1 MRTMGEGTVRS
12 FHEFGSS
19 HVDWVGELLDDHAG
33 GMTSLF
39 DSLSFAHGPSMP
51 NRFML
56 APLTNQQ
63 SHADGTLS
71 EDERTWL
78 TMRATGG
85 FGLTMTCAA
94 SVSAHGLG
102 FAGQLGCHRDD
113 HVEGLSRLASGIKA
127 AGSVAI
133 VQLHHAGMRSPVDL
147 VGGAPLCPSEDAKTG
162 AREMTVA
169 EIESTIE
176 DFIVAA
182 QRCEHAGFDGV
193 ELHGAHGYLLCQFLS
208 PETNRR
214 TDAYGGSLENRSRPI
229 FDVLD
234 GIRSRC
240 RPDFNV
246 SIRLS
251 PERFGLK
258 TSEIVSVYE
267 WLVASKTVDF
277 IDMSMWDVRKEAADE
292 DFAGRTLMEIFAS
305 IERDSTRLAAAGK
318 IYSADDARWVLDQG
332 ADMAVIGRG
341 AILHHDFPKQV
352 QTAPHFVVRPLPAS
366 REVLRE
372 EGLSDAFIGYM
383 GNWPGFVAEN

>member
-1 MRTMGEGTVRS
+1 
-12 FHEFGSS
+12 
-19 HVDWVGELLDDHAG
+19 
-33 GMTSLF
+33 MTSLF
-39 DSLSFAHGPSMP
+39 DALSFAHGPAMS

-71 EDERTWL
+71 DEERTWL

-113 HVEGLSRLASGIKA
+113 HVEGLTRLASEIRA
-127 AGSVAI
+127 AKSLAI
-133 VQLHHAGMRSPVDL
+133 VQLHHAGMRSPADL
-147 VGGAPLCPSEDAKTG
+147 VGGAPLCPSDDDKTG

-176 DFIVAA
+176 DFVVAA
-182 QRCEHAGFDGV
+182 ERCERAGFDGV

-214 TDAYGGSLENRSRPI
+214 SDAYGGSLENRARPLLE
-229 FDVLD
+229 VVD
-234 GIRSRC
+234 GIRARC
-240 RPDFNV
+240 GSDFNV
-246 SIRLS
+246 SVRLS
-251 PERFGLK
+251 PERFGLR
-258 TSEIVSVYE
+258 TAEMIAVYE
-267 WLVASKTVDF
+267 WLAASGKVDF
-277 IDMSMWDVRKEAADE
+277 IDMSLWDVRKDAADE
-292 DFAGRTLMEIFAS
+292 DFAGRSLMEIFSS
-305 IERDSTRLAAAGK
+305 IDRGETRLAAAGK

-341 AILHHDFPKQV
+341 AILHHDFPALV
-352 QTAPHFVVRPLPAS
+352 EADADFVVRPLPVS
-366 REVLRE
+366 KDVLRR
-372 EGLSDAFIGYM
+372 EGLSDVFIGYM